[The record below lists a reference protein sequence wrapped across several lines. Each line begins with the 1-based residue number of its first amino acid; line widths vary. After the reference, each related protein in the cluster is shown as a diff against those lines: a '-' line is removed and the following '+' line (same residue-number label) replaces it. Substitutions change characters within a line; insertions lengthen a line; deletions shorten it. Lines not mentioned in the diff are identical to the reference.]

1 VALASPFPSTRR
13 GWRNPSATIVGA
25 FTRTQAFSSAGVNRN
40 TEPGLALPL
49 SMRSSLRVTLTATG
63 SAAHKLGVI
72 VIELMRKPAK
82 IEPEETTMKLTHVA
96 LLLATGTLLH
106 AASDAPKR
114 LDDSA
119 DMLTEIMSAPDKG
132 IPQDLL
138 SKAQCVVLVPGLK
151 KGAFIVGA
159 KYGKGFM
166 LCRKSTGVGWSA
178 PAAIRVEG
186 GSVGFQI
193 GGSETDVVMLVNS
206 EPGAKKLMES
216 KFTLGADASVAA
228 GPVGR
233 DSSAETDAQLH
244 AEILTW
250 SRSRGVFAG
259 ISLQGATLRPD
270 DDWNKDLYSSPLTNK
285 QIVLGDTPAPPAAA
299 KLLGVLDK
307 YSSRK

>member
-1 VALASPFPSTRR
+1 M
-13 GWRNPSATIVGA
+13 
-25 FTRTQAFSSAGVNRN
+25 RTAQ
-40 TEPGLALPL
+40 
-49 SMRSSLRVTLTATG
+49 
-63 SAAHKLGVI
+63 
-72 VIELMRKPAK
+72 
-82 IEPEETTMKLTHVA
+82 VA
-96 LLLATGTLLH
+96 LLLATGSLLY
-106 AASDAPKR
+106 AAGDAAKR

-119 DMLTEIMSAPDKG
+119 EMLTEIMSAPDKG

-138 SKAQCVVLVPGLK
+138 GKAQCVVLVPGLK

-166 LCRKSTGVGWSA
+166 LCRKPSGVGWSA
-178 PAAIRVEG
+178 PAAVRVEG

-206 EPGAKKLMES
+206 GSGVRKLLQD

-233 DSSAETDAQLH
+233 TSSAETDAQLH

-270 DDWNKDLYSSPLTNK
+270 EDWNSELYAKPISNK
-285 QIVLGDTPAPPAAA
+285 EIVMGDTPAPPVAA
-299 KLLGVLDK
+299 KLLAVLDK